1 MTFPLWTP
9 FTNEW
14 ITIFLI
20 LVIIIS
26 IIILSNISISKKWL
40 SNESTRR
47 LVHILIGLMTII
59 SPIIFT
65 QNIIPIILASLFTI
79 INIFTLKYKIFKG
92 INSINRVTYGTIYFP
107 ISYLILS
114 LVFWEYSEFFILSL
128 SILTFADPIAATV

>member
-1 MTFPLWTP
+1 MNFPFWTP

-92 INSINRVTYGTIYFP
+92 INSINRVTYRTIYFP

-128 SILTFADPIAATV
+128 F